1 MDKAI
6 NELLKYSPSKNTNNQ
21 IDLKKIGQDI
31 LEEIN
36 FHAGMINTKD
46 IGEDIL
52 EEINLYAGMIDT
64 KDIGEDILEEINFHA
79 GIIDTKEI
87 ENILRNID
95 EN

>member
-1 MDKAI
+1 
-6 NELLKYSPSKNTNNQ
+6 
-21 IDLKKIGQDI
+21 
-31 LEEIN
+31 
-36 FHAGMINTKD
+36 MINTKD

-87 ENILRNID
+87 ENILRKILLN
-95 EN
+95 